1 MLSAKSSELR
11 MALEISLV
19 DLVQKLKE
27 PSVSALVQKIERL
40 KTAIETGK
48 PFDDAQAADAMSAA
62 SRAEIRPEARP
73 TSPPEQAAV
82 SPMAAHGSSPHDT
95 GAVLQKAFLAEE
107 VPVNPETQK
116 LFGA

>member
-1 MLSAKSSELR
+1 
-11 MALEISLV
+11 
-19 DLVQKLKE
+19 VQKLKE

-48 PFDDAQAADAMSAA
+48 PFDDAPAADAVSAA
-62 SRAEIRPEARP
+62 HRVEIRPEARP
-73 TSPPEQAAV
+73 VATASQVVANPVTADE
-82 SPMAAHGSSPHDT
+82 SSPHDT

-107 VPVNPETQK
+107 VPVNPDTQK